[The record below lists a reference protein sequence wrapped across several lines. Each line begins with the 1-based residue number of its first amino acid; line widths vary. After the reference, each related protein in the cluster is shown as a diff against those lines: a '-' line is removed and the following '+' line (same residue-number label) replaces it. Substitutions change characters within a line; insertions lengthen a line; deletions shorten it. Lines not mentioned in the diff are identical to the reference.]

1 MYPSRAN
8 ILDAKYDP
16 PNVESNSDGNKSK
29 KSRGTRKAQSKR
41 IPRRSRKQDPKGKGK
56 GKAVVDDEDS
66 GESEE
71 GEYIDTELNND
82 EEDDES
88 DDDSAETYQKEV
100 SGEEVLPEVKIPSAV
115 KRNRKSRAH
124 FLSELT
130 TSIDFITV
138 VSYYKKIKI

>member
-1 MYPSRAN
+1 MDDVTGQEQRQQLPA
-8 ILDAKYDP
+8 
-16 PNVESNSDGNKSK
+16 
-29 KSRGTRKAQSKR
+29 KR
-41 IPRRSRKQDPKGKGK
+41 IHEEEEEIPRTKRPRRGKGK

-82 EEDDES
+82 EGDDES

-100 SGEEVLPEVKIPSAV
+100 SSGEVLPEVKIPSAV
-115 KRNRKSRAH
+115 KRNRESRAH

-138 VSYYKKIKI
+138 VSYYKKIKV